1 MARLTLSFSDIY
13 TRVSEF
19 LALGS
24 SPAGTDLTKVKDI
37 TYRGL
42 RQFYYPTYID
52 PKTRKPKSY
61 LWSFLTKHYSFITVN
76 NMWKYSLPADFS
88 EMLTDISFDPGEG
101 YTPLRERTLKQIIEL
116 RVASDSD
123 GVPEFYAIAPVTFDD
138 ATGTFYELW
147 IYPDPQGT
155 HSLQFFYKI
164 DPLKPEDT
172 TDYFPGGVRAIEA
185 ILENC
190 LAIAEQQEDDV
201 VGIHTQL
208 ANELTQKLIL
218 HDRKPHTDKLGNLHH
233 GIRAFPP
240 PRRNY
245 TTFDIDDDAIY
256 S

>member
-13 TRVSEF
+13 TRISEF
-19 LALGS
+19 LGLGS
-24 SPAGTDLTKVKDI
+24 SPAGTDLTKVKGI

-42 RQFYYPTYID
+42 RQFYYPTYLD
-52 PKTRKPKSY
+52 PKTRKPKPY
-61 LWSFLTKHYSFITVN
+61 PWSFLKKHFSFTTISD
-76 NMWKYSLPADFS
+76 MWKYSLPADYS
-88 EMLTDISFDPGEG
+88 ELLSDISFDPGES
-101 YTPLRERTLKQIIEL
+101 YLSLKERTPEQIIEY

-123 GVPEFYAIAPVTFDD
+123 GVPEFYAIVPVTFDD

-147 IYPDPQGT
+147 VYPDPQGT
-155 HSLQFFYKI
+155 HALQFFYKI

-172 TDYFPGGVRAIEA
+172 ADYLPGGVKSIEA

-233 GIRAFPP
+233 GIREWPP
-240 PRRNY
+240 PRRSQTN
-245 TTFDIDDDAIY
+245 FDIDDDAIY